1 MAANSTQIITDLNTA
16 IANQPYSATSIA
28 ASTAA
33 AGPIMDTN
41 AMVKSVL
48 LNAQEMVEKLAYL
61 LGGSMVQGSLT
72 APTGGVIAGGGADN
86 ATYNLLVG
94 IYQILK

>member
-1 MAANSTQIITDLNTA
+1 MAGNSTQIITDLNTA
-16 IANQPYSATSIA
+16 ITNQPYSATSVA
-28 ASTAA
+28 ASIAA

-48 LNAQEMVEKLAYL
+48 VNAQEMAEKLAYL

-72 APTGGVIAGGGADN
+72 APSGGVIDSGTN
-86 ATYNLLVG
+86 SATYNLLVG